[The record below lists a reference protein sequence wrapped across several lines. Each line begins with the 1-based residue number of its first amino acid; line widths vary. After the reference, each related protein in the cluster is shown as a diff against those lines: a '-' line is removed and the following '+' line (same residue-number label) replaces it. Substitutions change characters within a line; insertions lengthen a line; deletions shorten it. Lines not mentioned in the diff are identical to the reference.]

1 MKANSTQLEIL
12 ILTGTTFSANQLS
25 DKNEGSN
32 KPGRTEKEMLTEACW
47 NGMLTSMLPEICE
60 QIPEG
65 KKIYLWE
72 IKEADAFIELE
83 LGELQEEKDKYFSIN
98 PYTFVAEQPLN

>member
-12 ILTGTTFSANQLS
+12 ILTGTSFAANQFS
-25 DKNEGSN
+25 DKNEANN
-32 KPGRTEKEMLTEACW
+32 KPGRTEKDILTEACW
-47 NGMLTSMLPEICE
+47 NGLLPSLLPEICE
-60 QIPEG
+60 QIPAG

-83 LGELQEEKDKYFSIN
+83 MGELQEDKDKYFSIN
-98 PYTFVAEQPLN
+98 PYAFIPEQPLS

>member
-1 MKANSTQLEIL
+1 MKANSTQMEIL
-12 ILTGTTFSANQLS
+12 ILTGTSFSASQFS
-25 DKNEGSN
+25 DKNEAAS
-32 KPGRTEKEMLTEACW
+32 KPGRTEKEILTEACW
-47 NGMLTSMLPEICE
+47 NGLLPALLPEICE

-83 LGELQEEKDKYFSIN
+83 LANCRKIRISIFRLTHMRLFRSN
-98 PYTFVAEQPLN
+98 R

>member
-12 ILTGTTFSANQLS
+12 ILTGTTFSANQFS
-25 DKNEGSN
+25 DKNEGSS

-47 NGMLTSMLPEICE
+47 NGILPSVLPEICE
-60 QIPEG
+60 QIPAG
-65 KKIYLWE
+65 KTMYLWE

-98 PYTFVAEQPLN
+98 PYAFVAEQPLN

>member
-25 DKNEGSN
+25 DKNEAAA
-32 KPGRTEKEMLTEACW
+32 KPNRSEQEMLTEACW
-47 NGMLTSMLPEICE
+47 NGLLPAMLPELCE

-72 IKEADAFIELE
+72 IKEADAFIELDM
-83 LGELQEEKDKYFSIN
+83 GELQEDKDRYFSIN
-98 PYTFVAEQPLN
+98 PYTFITEQPLS